1 MPRQMVISVALG
13 VLSLVAVAAS
23 AAKADTIHSNHQLIR
38 SVDVTEHIDL
48 FNLRDVGRGEIHGY
62 LFFVEHWDNGKHLG
76 VSNGKHLGTS
86 KGKHLGISFGLAP
99 QVPQV
104 VQVKSVDKPRA
115 TVTQNP
121 EPVSLALLG
130 TGLIA
135 LGAAV
140 RHRRKHS

>member
-13 VLSLVAVAAS
+13 VLSLVAVTAS

-48 FNLRDVGRGEIHGY
+48 FNLSDVGRGEIHGY
-62 LFFVEHWDNGKHLG
+62 LFFVQHSD
-76 VSNGKHLGTS
+76 
-86 KGKHLGISFGLAP
+86 KGKDLGISFGLAP

-140 RHRRKHS
+140 RHRRRHS